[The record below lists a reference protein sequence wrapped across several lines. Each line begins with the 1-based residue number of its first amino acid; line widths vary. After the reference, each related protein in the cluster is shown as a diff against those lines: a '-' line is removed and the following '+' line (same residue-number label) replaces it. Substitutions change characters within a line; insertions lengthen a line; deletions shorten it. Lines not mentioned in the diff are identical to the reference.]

1 MKFNQFFHEVLQL
14 KKIEVDVQCPLVC
27 HIASYKIASPHHA
40 SCKHVSPIFTFGHS
54 IALAKIVVFFE
65 FLVIYGTPKLFDL
78 MLC

>member
-1 MKFNQFFHEVLQL
+1 MDVL
-14 KKIEVDVQCPLVC
+14 CPLVC

-40 SCKHVSPIFTFGHS
+40 SSKNVCPIFTIGHR
-54 IALAKIVVFFE
+54 ITLAKIVVLFE